1 MERNAHLLR
10 RNLVARGAVGAYD
23 HVMTYCM
30 GACVEDGLLLVS
42 DSRTNAGIDQ
52 LGVASK
58 MHIFDELE
66 GRFFTILSAG
76 NLATTQAVL
85 AALRT
90 DLSNDKSPNFNTVSS
105 IRDAASYLGDVSRN
119 IQDKYA
125 NRDDDFSPE
134 ADFLLGGQVGD
145 GPIGLFHIYSKGNFV
160 APTKFIP
167 FLQLGEVK
175 YGRPILD
182 RIVTRQTDLET
193 IARCALVSMD
203 STIRCNASVG
213 PPVELLLYPVKS
225 LKPVHIVLDQG
236 DAYLDQLFAAW
247 KENLRAAFDALPPL
261 NWDKRA

>member
-1 MERNAHLLR
+1 
-10 RNLVARGAVGAYD
+10 
-23 HVMTYCM
+23 MTYCL
-30 GACVEDGLLLVS
+30 GACVEDGLVLMS

-58 MHIFDELE
+58 MHFFEELE
-66 GRFFTILSAG
+66 GRFLAILSSG

-90 DLSNDKSPNFNTVSS
+90 DLRDNKTPNFNTVTS
-105 IRDAASYLGDVSRN
+105 IRDAANYLGDVSRA

-125 NRDDDFSPE
+125 SNRDDSFSPE

-182 RIVTRQTDLET
+182 RIVTPRTDLET
-193 IARCALVSMD
+193 VARCALVSMD

-213 PPVELLLYPVKS
+213 PPIELLLYPAKS
-225 LKPVHIVLDQG
+225 SKPVHIVLDQG
-236 DAYLDQLFAAW
+236 DPYLEKLFLAW
-247 KENLRAAFDALPPL
+247 KENLRSAFDALPPL
-261 NWDKRA
+261 NWNKPA